1 MARARDSSRATP
13 VWAVLC
19 TVLGAVLVVASG
31 GLVVASEWVL
41 ARYDL
46 AQRDLFDQEERYGGD
61 VEGPLNILVAGL
73 DTRPSRPE
81 EPPRADSIMLIHV
94 DEELRHGYL
103 ISLPR
108 DLLVEIP
115 PLPRTGFAG
124 GNDRL
129 NAAMA
134 YGSQP
139 VGDGD
144 LPDLERGF
152 AHLART
158 VAQLTGVPQWDAGLV
173 IDFEGFVD
181 VIDALG
187 GVTMELDERIVS
199 EHRQPNGE
207 HRPLNPDGQGYYG
220 PQAVYEAGVH
230 HLEGWQ
236 ALDIARQRYGV
247 EGGDFGRQ
255 ANQQELLMAMAD
267 RAFSR
272 DVVTNPVAL
281 DRVVRAAG
289 DSLMFDGRGN
299 RAVDFAFALRGLRPE
314 ALTPVRLP
322 TTTAGAAGDYQ
333 GEQLDPSA
341 EALFS
346 ALRAGRLADY
356 LAANPDLTE

>member
-1 MARARDSSRATP
+1 LARGRDSSRAAP

-19 TVLGAVLVVASG
+19 TVLGAILVVASG
-31 GLVVASEWVL
+31 SLIAASEWVL

-46 AQRDLFDQEERYGGD
+46 AQRDLFDQAERYGED
-61 VEGPLNILVAGL
+61 IEGPLNILVAGL

-81 EPPRADSIMLIHV
+81 EPPRADSIMLIHI
-94 DEELRHGYL
+94 DQDLRHGYL

-115 PLPRTGFAG
+115 ELPRTGFAG
-124 GNDRL
+124 GTDRL

-134 YGSQP
+134 FGSQQ
-139 VGDGD
+139 VGDED

-158 VAQLTGVPQWDAGLV
+158 VAELTGVQRWDAGLV
-173 IDFEGFVD
+173 IDFEGFVA

-199 EHRQPNGE
+199 EHRQPNGK

-220 PQAVYEAGVH
+220 PQAVYEPGVH
-230 HLEGWQ
+230 RLEGWQ

-247 EGGDFGRQ
+247 EDGDFGRQ
-255 ANQQELLMAMAD
+255 DNQQELLRAIAD
-267 RAFSR
+267 RALRR

-289 DSLMFDGRGN
+289 DSLTFDGRGN
-299 RAVDFAFALRGLRPE
+299 RAVDFAFALRGMRPE
-314 ALTPVRLP
+314 ALTSVRLP
-322 TTTAGAAGDYQ
+322 TTAAGMEGDYQ
-333 GEQLDPSA
+333 GEQLDPSG
-341 EALFS
+341 EALFA
-346 ALRAGRLADY
+346 ALRDGRLADH